1 MGTCQAILC
10 NSTRKLVTCRSR
22 TGFLTGIPK
31 TFLLESENRTEIDLD
46 QQDSELALA
55 QTPRMDS
62 PWWRGASI
70 YEVYV
75 RSLADSDGDGQGDL
89 PGLTARL
96 DYFAELGVDALWL
109 SPVSPSPNFDSGYDV
124 SDYRGIEPAFGTA
137 EDFRALV
144 RAAHDRGL
152 RIILDQVY
160 SHSSHLHPWFIESAS
175 SRSNPKADWYVW
187 ADAAADGGPPN
198 NWLGRFGGFAWE
210 WSAARRQYYLH
221 NFLIEQPDLN
231 LHNPEVQAEVLDI
244 MRFWF
249 DLGVD
254 GLRLDVANFYMHDP
268 ELRSNPPTGR
278 NDVPANP
285 YYLQAH
291 VYDRSRPENLPFLAR
306 MRATA
311 DRAGDRMLL
320 AEISC
325 DDQITRMAEYTQ
337 GGRLHSAYS
346 FELLGPSLDG
356 AHIARSVLA
365 AGAGDAW
372 PSWAFSNHDVVRV
385 ASRWGAAGN
394 LDRIKMLQA
403 LLLCLRG
410 TVILYQGEELGL
422 PHSDIPRHRL
432 QDPEALR
439 FWPNHRGRDG
449 ARTPFPWKTEGVSL
463 GFSTVDGWLPAEA
476 GHAALSVQAQTDD
489 PTSALAHCRA
499 MLALRRAEPA
509 LRFGSFDVVDADRE
523 TLIFRRRVGHSS
535 LICAVNLSDRPLSF
549 AAPGKALAGAVGK
562 GAISANGYAIIRE
575 AP

>member
-1 MGTCQAILC
+1 MAL
-10 NSTRKLVTCRSR
+10 
-22 TGFLTGIPK
+22 
-31 TFLLESENRTEIDLD
+31 SETP
-46 QQDSELALA
+46 
-55 QTPRMDS
+55 QTAS
-62 PWWRGASI
+62 PWWRGASL

-96 DYFAELGVDALWL
+96 DYFADLGVDALWL

-124 SDYRGIEPAFGTA
+124 SDYRGIEPAFGTV

-144 RAAHDRGL
+144 QAAHDRGL
-152 RIILDQVY
+152 RVILDQAY
-160 SHSSHLHPWFIESAS
+160 SHSSHLHPRFIESAS
-175 SRSNPKADWYVW
+175 DRRNTKADWYVW

-210 WSAARRQYYLH
+210 RSAARRQYYLH

-231 LHNPEVQAEVLDI
+231 LHNPEVQGEVLDI
-244 MRFWF
+244 MQHWF
-249 DLGVD
+249 NLGVD

-291 VYDRSRPENLPFLAR
+291 AYDRSRPENLPFLAR
-306 MRATA
+306 MRACA
-311 DRAGDRMLL
+311 DAAGDRMLL

-325 DDQITRMAEYTQ
+325 DNQIERMAEYTQ
-337 GGRLHSAYS
+337 NGRLHTTYS
-346 FELLGPSLDG
+346 FELLGPTLDG

-365 AGAGDAW
+365 AGVGDAW
-372 PSWAFSNHDVVRV
+372 PCWAFSNHDVVRV

-394 LDRIKMLQA
+394 LARIKMLQA

-422 PHSDIPRHRL
+422 PHSDVPRHRL

-439 FWPNHRGRDG
+439 FWSNHRGRDG
-449 ARTPFPWKTEGVSL
+449 ARTPFPWNSAGVSL
-463 GFSTVDGWLPAEA
+463 GFSTMDGWLPAEVA
-476 GHAALSVQAQTDD
+476 HAPLSVEVQQDD
-489 PTSALAHCRA
+489 PTSALAHCRGL
-499 MLALRRAEPA
+499 LALRADTPA
-509 LRFGSFDVVDADRE
+509 LRLGSFEVLEVDHSG
-523 TLIFRRRVGHSS
+523 LNFRRSHAG
-535 LICAVNLSDRPLSF
+535 VNLLCAFNFSGLPRRVT
-549 AAPGKALAGAVGK
+549 ARGKVLAGAMTEGSIN
-562 GAISANGYAIIRE
+562 GNGYVILCE
-575 AP
+575 AQ